1 MKDQVV
7 VITGASSGIGAALA
21 DKLGAMGAKLVLAA
35 RRAERLEAIAARY
48 PQATALPTDVT
59 DPAACERLIQRTIE
73 VYGRL
78 DVLVNNAGITMQAAF
93 EEVTDLSVFHKLM
106 NVNYFGTV
114 YCTHYALPHL
124 KASRGMLLG
133 VSSLLGKV
141 GGPYRSGYAA
151 SKAAME
157 RFYDSLRMELI
168 GSGVA
173 VGIVS
178 PNFVESEI
186 HSHMLGSDGQAN
198 VHQQFKIRYTADECA
213 AILVDAIQGRKRD
226 VIAGTPLEQLA
237 PLVKFLAPEYVD
249 QVARKQMQPKT
260 AD

>member
-21 DKLGAMGAKLVLAA
+21 HHLGGMGAKLVLAA
-35 RRAERLEAIAARY
+35 RRADRLEAIAAEY
-48 PQATALPTDVT
+48 AGAIAVPTDVT
-59 DPAACERLIQRTIE
+59 DSAACERLIQRTIE
-73 VYGRL
+73 AHGRL

-93 EEVTDLSVFHKLM
+93 EDVTDLSVFHKLM
-106 NVNYFGTV
+106 NVNYFGAV
-114 YCTHYALPHL
+114 YCTHYALPYL

-157 RFYDSLRMELI
+157 RFYDSLRMELM

-186 HSHMLGSDGQAN
+186 HSHMLGADGQAN
-198 VHQQFKIRYTADECA
+198 MQRQFKIRYTADECA
-213 AILVDAIQGRKRD
+213 EIIVDAIQHRKRD
-226 VIAGTPLEQLA
+226 VIAGTTLEQLA
-237 PLVKFLAPEYVD
+237 PLIKFIAPGYVD
-249 QVARKQMQPKT
+249 QVARKQMQPKE
-260 AD
+260 